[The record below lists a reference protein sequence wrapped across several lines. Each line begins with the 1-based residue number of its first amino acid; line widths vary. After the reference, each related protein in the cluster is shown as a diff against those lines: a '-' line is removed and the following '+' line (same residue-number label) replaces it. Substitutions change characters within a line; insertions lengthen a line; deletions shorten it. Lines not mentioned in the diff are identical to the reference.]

1 MTKWPLTNAQKRIWY
16 MENIYPNSNMHTV
29 GIGMHFKGCMDFITL
44 KQSIQIM
51 INKHPGIRTQI
62 GQSNNEAYQ
71 YVTQQQMPVDFI
83 DFSKQAQ
90 PDEAFDAWVKQ
101 EMATPFQLEH
111 SPLYNMTMVRISDVK
126 TGFIYR
132 FHHMIMDGKSMT
144 QIIVDQIVDIY
155 TRLAAG
161 EQVDEEVEFSFFD
174 YIEKE
179 QAYLDSKRFEKS
191 KQFWLDK
198 FNPLPEPFPIRSDL
212 MISKRQKFKLSLE
225 QTERIKQYT
234 NQNKVSI
241 NTFFVGAM
249 LLYLNKLVQQ
259 NDLVINTP
267 VLNRSGHKEKN
278 MFGMFTSTM
287 PLRIYIDEQQS
298 IVSVLQSVQK
308 ELMSCYAHQKYPY
321 NFLHQDLQLKKK
333 GIDSLFE
340 VIVNYMGT
348 HPPRAIN
355 GIPLEL
361 VEYNSGKLSESLQF
375 IIKEWS
381 MDGSFLFEYDYKTD
395 LFTDEEVNFMH
406 NRLLFLMD
414 IMMLNES
421 LMISDLSLVDEE
433 EKRTLIFDMNQT
445 ASDYPISK
453 SLGQLFEEQ
462 VNKTPDRKAV
472 SFGQQTLSYQELNEK
487 ANQVAWGLL
496 QRGMKPEQRIGI
508 FSEPSLEM
516 MIVILGVLKAGCA
529 YVPISTSY
537 PKERINYIVQD
548 SALEMI
554 ISTNENV
561 ELTGYS
567 GKWFVVKEALL
578 KEEFDNPAIIVNPE
592 YLAYVIYTSGTTG
605 YPKGV
610 MIENRNVINLV
621 YSLLDTI
628 YHNDDQSLHVALLAP
643 FVFDASVQ
651 QMFAALLGGYHLHI
665 VPEEVRMDGRQLLAF
680 YNQNKIDVSDG
691 TPAHIKLLIND
702 ECTLGQQINVKHF
715 IIGGEPLSSDVIRA
729 FYAHFQMEQTQI
741 TNIYGPTECCVDV
754 SSYSVSRESL
764 DQYNIL
770 PIGTPLQNSSLYI
783 MNKKMQLMGID
794 EVGEICIS
802 GANVG
807 RGYLNQPELTQASFI
822 PNPFISG
829 QRMYKTGDLGRRKA
843 NGIVEILGRSDDQ
856 VKIRGYRIEIREIE
870 AQIRRFPSVIEAVVL
885 ARSGND
891 LNKYLCGY
899 YVAAITIE
907 MNELRA
913 HLSRILPDYM
923 VPSYFVQLESLPL
936 SQNGKLNRNE
946 LPEPNLNRVS
956 SDAFAPPETEK
967 EIILAGIWSKI
978 LRLETVG
985 RYDNFYALGGDS
997 IKAIQMAYQIQD
1009 CGYAIKVAEMLSNP
1023 ILLNMSE
1030 VMVVNETHNHQGYIH
1045 GDVPLTSSAAQFLSY
1060 ALANPHLAV
1069 DSIGLDLKDN
1079 VLTYEI
1085 GQILTEL
1092 VRHHDSLRLVMDV
1105 ERNRFSYDDRYIND
1119 ELKPEV
1125 IDLSNV
1131 HVDDLEEQIE
1141 LNTKRIHSVIQ
1152 LNGSPLFTGCI
1163 FDLGIQGKRLLL
1175 AAHGLIIDKTSWKI
1189 IIEDFANRLESIH
1202 LGMPIALTPKT
1213 NSYKEWALKRSEL
1226 PMKDGGTNCDPEQE
1240 QKQEYP
1246 ESMTGCSIVKNF
1258 STLHTE
1264 WLLSKA
1270 NEGYNTEPEELLAM
1284 SIAFAVNDMFDV
1296 NKMSI
1301 ALEMDGRKDQ
1311 VGQLDVSRT
1320 VGHFTSYYPVRI
1332 HNSTESMSN
1341 RLKAGK
1347 EQLRCAFSSSSMTL
1361 SKRYDICIQ
1370 RIRNWDNMLST
1381 PWLSLGKEGRYR
1393 EVSELNPMTDLI
1405 DMTPIVEERTL
1416 RVIFTSNHSRFAE
1429 DAVTKLAELFA
1440 HYLIQIMEHCLS
1452 LNHVE
1457 YTPSDFDSAD
1467 ISQEDIEHL
1476 FSL

>member
-16 MENIYPNSNMHTV
+16 MENIYPNSNMHNV
-29 GIGMHFKGCMDFITL
+29 AIGMHFEGSMDFITL

-51 INKHPGIRTQI
+51 IKKHPGIRTQI

-71 YVTQQQMPVDFI
+71 YVTQQQMPVDII

-90 PDEAFDAWVKQ
+90 PEEAFDAWIKK

-111 SPLYNMTMVRISDVK
+111 SPLYNMTMFRISDVK

-298 IVSVLQSVQK
+298 IVSILQSVQK

-361 VEYNSGKLSESLQF
+361 VEYNSGKQSESLQF

-381 MDGSFLFEYDYKTD
+381 LDGSFLFEYDYKTD

-414 IMMLNES
+414 IMMLNKS
-421 LMISDLSLVDEE
+421 ITISDLSLVDEE

-445 ASDYPISK
+445 DSDYPLSK
-453 SLGQLFEEQ
+453 SISQLFEEQ
-462 VNKTPDRKAV
+462 VNKTPDRTAV
-472 SFGQQTLSYQELNEK
+472 SFGQQTLSYEKLNEK
-487 ANQVAWGLL
+487 ANQVAWGLI
-496 QRGMKPEQRIGI
+496 QRGMKPEQCIGI
-508 FSEPSLEM
+508 LSDPSLEM
-516 MIVILGVLKAGCA
+516 MIAILGVLKAGCA
-529 YVPISTSY
+529 YVPISNTY
-537 PKERINYIVQD
+537 PKERIDYIVKD

-554 ISTNENV
+554 ISTKEKF
-561 ELTGYS
+561 EITGYS
-567 GKWFVVKEALL
+567 GKWLVLEDALQKVEFV
-578 KEEFDNPAIIVNPE
+578 DNPAITVCPE
-592 YLAYVIYTSGTTG
+592 HLAYSIYTSGTTG

-610 MIENRNVINLV
+610 MIEHRNIINLV
-621 YSLLDTI
+621 CSLHETI
-628 YHNDDQSLHVALLAP
+628 YRNDDQPLHVALVAP

-665 VPEEVRMDGRQLLAF
+665 VPEDVRVDGRQLLAF
-680 YNQNKIDVSDG
+680 YNHNKIDVSDG
-691 TPAHIKLLIND
+691 TPAHIKLLIRD
-702 ECTLGQQINVKHF
+702 EGTLGQAIHVKHF
-715 IIGGEPLSSDVIRA
+715 IIGGEQLSSDVIRA
-729 FYAHFQMEQTQI
+729 FYVHFQMEHTQI

-754 SSYSVSRESL
+754 SSYSVSRELL
-764 DQYNIL
+764 DQYTIL

-783 MNKKMQLMGID
+783 MNKNLQLMGIG

-807 RGYLNQPELTQASFI
+807 RGYLNQPELTEASFI
-822 PNPFISG
+822 PNPFIPG
-829 QRMYKTGDLGRRKA
+829 QRMYKTGDLGRRKE
-843 NGIVEILGRSDDQ
+843 NGIVEILGRDDDQ
-856 VKIRGYRIEIREIE
+856 VKIRGYRIEMGEIE
-870 AQIRRFPSVIEAVVL
+870 TQIRRFPSVKEAVVI
-885 ARSGND
+885 ARAGKD
-891 LNKYLCGY
+891 GDRYLCGY
-899 YVAAITIE
+899 YVANHRIE
-907 MNELRA
+907 TNALRA
-913 HLSRILPDYM
+913 HLSCILPDYM
-923 VPSYFVQLESLPL
+923 VPSYFVQLESIPL
-936 SQNGKLNRNE
+936 SQNGKINRNE
-946 LPEPNLNRVS
+946 LPEPVLNRES
-956 SDAFAPPETEK
+956 SVAFALPETDK
-967 EIILAGIWSKI
+967 EIQLAGIWSEI
-978 LRLETVG
+978 LGVETVG

-997 IKAIQMAYQIQD
+997 IKAIQIAYKIQD
-1009 CGYAIKVAEMLSNP
+1009 IGFSIQIAEMLSNP
-1023 ILLNMSE
+1023 IFMDMSA
-1030 VMVVNETHNHQGYIH
+1030 VMKANETSNYQGYCQ
-1045 GDVPLTSSAAQFLSY
+1045 GDVPLTSSTAHFLSH
-1060 ALANPHLAV
+1060 ALANPHQGV
-1069 DSIGLDLKDN
+1069 ESIGLDLNSN
-1079 VLTYEI
+1079 VATYEI
-1085 GQILTEL
+1085 GQCVTKL
-1092 VRHHDSLRLVMDV
+1092 VRHHDSLRLVMDF
-1105 ERNRFSYDDRYIND
+1105 ERNIFRYDDLYTKE

-1131 HVDDLEEQIE
+1131 KVDDLEEQIA
-1141 LNTKRIHSVIQ
+1141 LHTRRIHSMIQ
-1152 LNGSPLFTGCI
+1152 LNGSPLFIGCV
-1163 FDLGIQGKRLLL
+1163 FDLGVQGKRLLL
-1175 AAHGLIIDKTSWKI
+1175 AAHGLIIDKTSWKL
-1189 IIEDFANRLESIH
+1189 IIEDFASMIESINR
-1202 LGMPIALTPKT
+1202 GMPIALTSKT
-1213 NSYKEWALKRSEL
+1213 HSYKEWALKRNEL
-1226 PMKDGGTNCDPEQE
+1226 PIKDGATKQE
-1240 QKQEYP
+1240 QEYP
-1246 ESMTGCSIVKNF
+1246 ESITGYRIVKDF

-1270 NEGYNTEPEELLAM
+1270 NEGYNTAPEELLAM
-1284 SIAFAVNDMFDV
+1284 AVAFAVNDMSEAK
-1296 NKMSI
+1296 KMSI
-1301 ALEMDGRKDQ
+1301 AFEIDGRQ
-1311 VGQLDVSRT
+1311 EQLGQLDVSRT
-1320 VGHFTSYYPVRI
+1320 VGHFTSYCYPVLI
-1332 HNSTESMSN
+1332 HDPSESMSD
-1341 RLKAGK
+1341 RMKAGK
-1347 EQLRCAFSSSSMTL
+1347 EQLRCAFASPTRARY
-1361 SKRYDICIQ
+1361 KRHDICL
-1370 RIRNWDNMLST
+1370 RRVRNWDHRLST
-1381 PWLSLGKEGRYR
+1381 MEASPLT
-1393 EVSELNPMTDLI
+1393 PMTDLI
-1405 DMTPIVEERTL
+1405 DITPIIEERTL
-1416 RVIFTSNHSRFAE
+1416 RVSFTSNHSLNAK
-1429 DAVTKLAELFA
+1429 DKATKLAELFA

-1452 LNHVE
+1452 LNNIE
-1457 YTPSDFDSAD
+1457 FTPSDFDSAD

>member
-1 MTKWPLTNAQKRIWY
+1 MTRWPLTNAQKRIWY
-16 MENIYPNSNMHTV
+16 MENIYPNSNIHNIS
-29 GIGMHFKGCMDFITL
+29 IGMHFKGCIDFITL
-44 KQSIQIM
+44 EQSIRI
-51 INKHPGIRTQI
+51 IIKKHPGIRTQV

-71 YVTQQQMPVDFI
+71 YVIEQQTPIDFI
-83 DFSKQAQ
+83 DFSKQDQA
-90 PDEAFDAWVKQ
+90 EESFDAWVKK

-111 SPLYNMTMVRISDVK
+111 APLYSMTMFRISEVN
-126 TGFIYR
+126 TGLFYR
-132 FHHMIMDGKSMT
+132 FNHLIADGKSLT
-144 QIIVDQIVDIY
+144 QIVVDQIVDVY
-155 TRLAAG
+155 AKLTAG
-161 EQVDEEVEFSFFD
+161 EGVNKEVEFSYLD

-191 KQFWLDK
+191 KQFWRDK
-198 FNPLPEPFPIRSDL
+198 FEHLPEIFPIRSDF
-212 MISKRQKFKLSLE
+212 MNSNRKRYTIRLE
-225 QTERIKQYT
+225 QTERIKHFT
-234 NQNKVSI
+234 NLNNVSI

-267 VLNRSGHKEKN
+267 VINRSGHKEKN

-298 IVSVLQSVQK
+298 IFLLLQNIQK
-308 ELMSCYAHQKYPY
+308 ELKSCYVHQKYPY
-321 NFLHQDLQLKKK
+321 NVLYQDLQLKKK

-340 VIVNYMGT
+340 VIVNYVGT
-348 HPPRAIN
+348 HPPLDVN
-355 GIPLEL
+355 GVPLEL
-361 VEYNSGKLSESLQF
+361 VEYVSGKQSQSLQF

-381 MDGSFLFEYDYKTD
+381 THGSFLFEYDYKTD
-395 LFTDEEVNFMH
+395 LFTDEEIDLMH

-414 IMMLNES
+414 IMMLNDS
-421 LMISDLSLVDEE
+421 KMIADLSLIDEE
-433 EKRTLIFDMNQT
+433 EKRSLIFEMNQT
-445 ASDYPISK
+445 DAEYPRSK
-453 SLGQLFEEQ
+453 SLSRLFEEQ
-462 VNKTPDRKAV
+462 VTKTPERTAL
-472 SFGQQTLSYQELNEK
+472 SYEQQTLSYENLNEK

-516 MIVILGVLKAGCA
+516 MIAILGVLKAGCA

-537 PKERINYIVQD
+537 PKERIHYIVQD

-554 ISTNENV
+554 ISTNEIV
-561 ELTGYS
+561 ALTGYS

-578 KEEFDNPAIIVNPE
+578 KEEFVDNPAIIVNPE
-592 YLAYVIYTSGTTG
+592 HLAYVIYTSGTTG

-610 MIENRNVINLV
+610 MIEHRNVINLV

-628 YHNDDQSLHVALLAP
+628 YHNDDQPLQVALLAP

-651 QMFAALLGGYHLHI
+651 QIFAALLGGYHLHI
-665 VPEEVRMDGRQLLAF
+665 VPEDVRVDGRQLLAF
-680 YNQNKIDVSDG
+680 YHQHKIDVSDG
-691 TPAHIKLLIND
+691 TPAHIQLLNHDACIH
-702 ECTLGQQINVKHF
+702 GQEINVKHF

-754 SSYSVSRESL
+754 SSYSVSRASL
-764 DQYNIL
+764 DQYTIL
-770 PIGTPLQNSSLYI
+770 PIGTPMQNSKLYI
-783 MNKKMQLMGID
+783 MNKNMQLRGIN

-802 GANVG
+802 GSNVG
-807 RGYLNQPELTQASFI
+807 RGYLNQPEWTEASFI

-829 QRMYKTGDLGRRKA
+829 ERMYKTGDLGRRKA
-843 NGIVEILGRSDDQ
+843 NGMVEILGRSDDQ
-856 VKIRGYRIEIREIE
+856 VKIRGYRIEMGEIE
-870 AQIRRFPSVIEAVVL
+870 AQIRRFPSVKEAVVL
-885 ARSGND
+885 ARAGND
-891 LNKYLCGY
+891 MNKYLCGY
-899 YVAAITIE
+899 YVATITIE

-913 HLSRILPDYM
+913 YLSRILPDYM

-936 SQNGKLNRNE
+936 YQNGKLNRNE
-946 LPEPNLNRVS
+946 LPEPNLNRGVS
-956 SDAFAPPETEK
+956 DTFTPPETEK

-978 LRLETVG
+978 LRSETVG

-1009 CGYAIKVAEMLSNP
+1009 YGYAIKVAEMLSNP

-1030 VMVVNETHNHQGYIH
+1030 AMVVNETHNHQGHIH

-1069 DSIGLDLKDN
+1069 ESIGIDLKDN
-1079 VLTYEI
+1079 MLTYEL

-1092 VRHHDSLRLVMDV
+1092 VRHHDSLRLVMDA

-1125 IDLSNV
+1125 VDLSNV
-1131 HVDDLEEQIE
+1131 DLDELEEQIT
-1141 LNTKRIHSVIQ
+1141 LNTKRIHAMIQ
-1152 LNGSPLFTGCI
+1152 LNGAPLFIGCL

-1189 IIEDFANRLESIH
+1189 IIEDFANLLESIH
-1202 LGMPIALTPKT
+1202 LGMPMSLTPKVH
-1213 NSYKEWALKRSEL
+1213 SYKEWALKRNEF
-1226 PMKDGGTNCDPEQE
+1226 PMQDGLNIHDQE
-1240 QKQEYP
+1240 QKREYS
-1246 ESMTGCSIVKNF
+1246 ESMTSFRIVTDF
-1258 STLHTE
+1258 SALHTE

-1270 NEGYNTEPEELLAM
+1270 NDSYNTEPEELLAM
-1284 SIAFAVNDMFDV
+1284 SIAFAVNDMIDV
-1296 NKMSI
+1296 NEMSI
-1301 ALEMDGRKDQ
+1301 VLERDGREDQ

-1332 HNSTESMSN
+1332 HNPTESMSN
-1341 RLKAGK
+1341 RMKSGK
-1347 EQLRCAFSSSSMTL
+1347 EQLRFALSSSLTL
-1361 SKRYDICIQ
+1361 SKRHDICLQ
-1370 RIRNWDNMLST
+1370 RIRNWDNILST
-1381 PWLSLGKEGRYR
+1381 PWVSLGKEGSCR
-1393 EVSELNPMTDLI
+1393 EVSQLNLLTDLI
-1405 DMTPIVEERTL
+1405 DITPVVEERTL
-1416 RVIFTSNHSRFAE
+1416 QVTFTSNQSLI
-1429 DAVTKLAELFA
+1429 DNDTVTKFVQLFT
-1440 HYLIQIMEHCLS
+1440 HYLVQIIEHCMS